1 MIAVLVY
8 SVVRRYM
15 KRTSPGAFTALE
27 GVSEVPSSVALA
39 PGETAIGL
47 YKNPSPW
54 SDASILF
61 TSNALYLLNSENIE
75 RLDVDDIIGYES
87 PPKTDVTGVRVL
99 TRDGFRFVRVAG
111 CFGPNGNRKDAF
123 SFVMLVRA
131 LIPGTPVIVDPER
144 GDH

>member
-1 MIAVLVY
+1 MIAVLIY

-15 KRTSPGAFTALE
+15 KRTSPGAFTAFE
-27 GVSEVPSSVALA
+27 GVSEVPASVALA

-47 YKNPSPW
+47 YRNPSPW
-54 SDASILF
+54 RDSSILF
-61 TSNALYLLNSENIE
+61 TSTALYLLNSENTE
-75 RLDVDDIIGYES
+75 RLGVDDIIGYES

-144 GDH
+144 GAP